1 MTSVD
6 LPVVD
11 LDIGLREAINVMK
24 RSRRGGVLV
33 GAGNRL
39 RIIDGADIVYMARQ
53 GAQTLSDVR
62 TRTDVSSSSSPPA
75 RAKTGMRGVI
85 AFGPKLRTVEI
96 EDDALAARVAGEI
109 LFYYCNGKR
118 RHGFGPNEV
127 QPGQD
132 CPYGDGTIVG

>member
-1 MTSVD
+1 MMKVD

-11 LDIGLREAINVMK
+11 LDLGLREAIHVMK

-39 RIIDGADIVYMARQ
+39 RVIDGADIVSMARQ
-53 GAQTLSDVR
+53 GGQSLSEVR
-62 TRTDVSSSSSPPA
+62 TRTDVSSSPSPA
-75 RAKTGMRGVI
+75 RPKTGMRGVI
-85 AFGPKLRTVEI
+85 AFGPKLRAVNI